1 MNDGINDIT
10 VKILEILRKEGPK
23 GVPKKLVEEQ
33 LGDVVPHQLVEKS
46 ILHLLDGFKVDLVVD
61 YPPEESELYRGR
73 PIWHLRLL
81 TTEESQ
87 ILRALPPIKLALLK
101 ILRQTKD
108 SDHPGEIPVERVRAI
123 LKNEGFDDED
133 TEWMRIEDRVRRV
146 STTRN
151 GRQTECF
158 QIIPEDEKTEEFK
171 RAEEERIR
179 EWEEW
184 DALKRKRSDEI
195 DKEAEARIRRK
206 QKRKKAP

>member
-1 MNDGINDIT
+1 MNDGINDIA
-10 VKILEILRKEGPK
+10 VKILEILRKESPK

-33 LGDVVPHQLVEKS
+33 LGDVFPHQLIEKS

-81 TTEESQ
+81 TTKESQ

-101 ILRQTKD
+101 VLHQTKD

-151 GRQTECF
+151 GRQTKCF

-171 RAEEERIR
+171 RAEEESLR

-195 DKEAEARIRRK
+195 DKEAEARIRRR
-206 QKRKKAP
+206 QKRKKAT

>member
-195 DKEAEARIRRK
+195 DKEAEARMRRK
-206 QKRKKAP
+206 QKRKKVS

>member
-158 QIIPEDEKTEEFK
+158 QIIPEDEKTEEFN
-171 RAEEERIR
+171 R

>member
-1 MNDGINDIT
+1 MNDEIHDIAGR
-10 VKILEILRKEGPK
+10 ILEILREGSPK
-23 GVPKKLVEEQ
+23 GVSKKLVEEQ
-33 LGDVVPHQLVEKS
+33 IGKAYAHELVEKS
-46 ILHLLDGFKVDLVVD
+46 ISYLLDEFMVDLVID
-61 YPPEESELYRGR
+61 YPSKESGLYQGHR
-73 PIWHLRLL
+73 IWHLKLL
-81 TTEESQ
+81 TSEESQ
-87 ILRALPPIKLALLK
+87 VLRALSPVKSALLR

-108 SDHPGEIPVERVRAI
+108 SDYPGEIPVESARAI
-123 LKNEGFDDED
+123 LKNEGFEDED
-133 TEWMRIEDRVRRV
+133 TEWMRIKDRVEQV

-151 GRQTECF
+151 GHQTQCF
-158 QIIPEDEKTEEFK
+158 LIIPEDEKTEEFK

>member
-151 GRQTECF
+151 DRQTECF

>member
-10 VKILEILRKEGPK
+10 VRILEILRKEGPK
-23 GVPKKLVEEQ
+23 GVPKKLVEDQ

-73 PIWHLRLL
+73 PFWHLRLL

-171 RAEEERIR
+171 RAEEERVR

-184 DALKRKRSDEI
+184 NAYKMKRIEETE
-195 DKEAEARIRRK
+195 KEDEARERRR
-206 QKRKKAP
+206 QKRKKAT